1 MKVKI
6 HSIESLST
14 VDGPGMRFVVFMQ
27 GCQIK
32 CKFCHNPD
40 TWCIQDGKE
49 MDVQEILEK
58 IERSKNYLVASN
70 GGVTFTGGEPML
82 QQDFLLEILPQI
94 KKLGIHIAIDTNGVY
109 DVTDKVKKILEYV
122 DLVLLD
128 IKHIDEKTHKQ
139 LTGVSNEKTLSFAKY
154 LDSINKNVWIRVVYM
169 PGITDKEDS
178 LKKLKEYIDS
188 LKNVEK
194 VEVLPY
200 HEMGIYKWKELNME
214 YELKDQRVP
223 SKEETNK
230 IQEYLNNKK

>member
-1 MKVKI
+1 MKAKI

-58 IERSKNYLVASN
+58 IKRSKNYLVASN

>member
-1 MKVKI
+1 MKAKI

-40 TWCIQDGKE
+40 TWCIQAGKE

-58 IERSKNYLVASN
+58 IKRSKNYLVASN

-109 DVTDKVKKILEYV
+109 DVTDKVKQILEYV

-128 IKHIDEKTHKQ
+128 IKHIDEKMHKQ

-214 YELKDQRVP
+214 YELKEQRVP

>member
-1 MKVKI
+1 MKAKI